1 LTWFISALSVG
12 DNREIQ
18 MHNFTRF
25 HKITL
30 AAVLAFPLFNI
41 TNVHACGPDTDCV
54 LNDNRHYRISMPEGH
69 DGKTEVGAIF
79 FMHGYRGSAKGTMK
93 NKSLAKAV
101 SDLGLALV
109 APKAAY
115 EDWAI
120 PGAPSKHVPI
130 ELEYF
135 EAVVKDINDRFSID
149 TSRMMA
155 SGFSAGGMMTWN
167 LACDKSE
174 LFAAYAPIAGT
185 FWEPT
190 PKDCQT
196 PTANIIHTHGTS
208 DKIVPLAGRPI
219 GDTKQGDV
227 FKVLDM
233 YAKKGDFKNAR
244 TYKNSKLGF
253 DCNELKN
260 DANQVLEVCLHSG
273 GHSMKSAYVT
283 NAWNKFVDL
292 GIIK

>member
-1 LTWFISALSVG
+1 MQVLKQSRKILLAGILALPLYSVS
-12 DNREIQ
+12 Q
-18 MHNFTRF
+18 S
-25 HKITL
+25 
-30 AAVLAFPLFNI
+30 
-41 TNVHACGPDTDCV
+41 HACGPDTDCV
-54 LNDNRHYRISMPEGH
+54 VGNDRHYRIRMPEGH
-69 DGKTEVGAIF
+69 DGVSPVGAIF
-79 FMHGYRGSAKGTMK
+79 FMHGYRGTAKGTMK

-109 APKAAY
+109 APKSAY
-115 EDWAI
+115 ADWAI
-120 PGAPSKHVPI
+120 PGAPQAKEPI

-135 EAVVKDINDRFSID
+135 DAVVADIKKRFNID

-167 LACDKSE
+167 LACDRSE

-190 PKDCQT
+190 PQTCKT
-196 PTANIIHTHGTS
+196 PTASLIHTHGST

-219 GDTKQGDV
+219 ADTKQGDV
-227 FKVLDM
+227 FNVLDM
-233 YAKKGDFKNAR
+233 YARKGGFDKSSK
-244 TYKNSKLGF
+244 YKNSKLALE
-253 DCNELKN
+253 CNEQKN
-260 DANQVLEVCLHSG
+260 DAKQILEICLHTG

-283 NAWNKFVDL
+283 NAWNKFVEL

>member
-1 LTWFISALSVG
+1 MLLNKHTHKLIFASIIGFSTLSFSA
-12 DNREIQ
+12 
-18 MHNFTRF
+18 
-25 HKITL
+25 
-30 AAVLAFPLFNI
+30 A
-41 TNVHACGPDTDCV
+41 HACGPDTDCMIG
-54 LNDNRHYRISMPEGH
+54 NDRHYRIRMPEGH
-69 DGKTEVGAIF
+69 DGKAQVGAIF
-79 FMHGYRGSAKGTMK
+79 FMHGYRGSAKGIMR
-93 NKSLAKAV
+93 NKALGKVV

-120 PGAPSKHVPI
+120 PGSPSGKAPK
-130 ELEYF
+130 ELGYF
-135 EAVVKDINDRFSID
+135 EAVVADIKEKFNID

-167 LACDKSE
+167 LACDRSQ

-190 PKDCQT
+190 PTTCET
-196 PTANIIHTHGTS
+196 PIANIIHTHGTS

-233 YAKKGDFKNAR
+233 YAKKGNFDKAR
-244 TYKNSKLGF
+244 AYKISRLEF
-253 DCNELKN
+253 DCNELKS
-260 DANQVLEVCLHSG
+260 DENQILELCLHPG

-292 GIIK
+292 GVIK